1 MKRLTGILSLV
12 VTLTATSVGWA
23 QSLVSAKPEDVGL
36 SSERLEKIGVHFKGQ
51 IETGKIP
58 GVVIMIARKGKLAY
72 AESFGFLD
80 KEKALPMPKD
90 AIFRAYSMT
99 KPLVSVGA
107 MMLVEDGRI
116 QLTDAIAK
124 YLPEFHNQQ
133 VSVPKSDP
141 LAAPSYT
148 LAPAEHPATVQ
159 DLLRHTAGL
168 SYGELTSNKLVKDAL
183 TKAGLFKP
191 DFEYNVTDLGP
202 EEEVERLAK
211 APLAHQPGTVW
222 EYSLAV
228 DVLGRL
234 IEKASG
240 KRLGTFLSER
250 LFGPLTMV
258 DTGFSVPLPKQDRL
272 AEPLPKDP
280 ATGNPNRLIDVR
292 HEPQNDSGGAG
303 AVTTA
308 TDYLRFAQMMLEG
321 GKLDQTRILSR
332 TTVTLM
338 TSDQLAPHIS
348 RLVTPGEL
356 VMGVLGYTFGLGFGV
371 RLQPGVA
378 AVPGSQG
385 EFLWAGYAG
394 TFFWVDPKEDLAVV
408 MMMQAPGPT
417 RTYFR
422 REIKA
427 LVYQAIVD

>member
-1 MKRLTGILSLV
+1 MKRLTGILSLL
-12 VTLTATSVGWA
+12 VTLTATSLVWA
-23 QSLVSAKPEDVGL
+23 QSLGSAKPEDVGL
-36 SSERLEKIGVHFKGQ
+36 SSERLEKIGEHFKGQ

-124 YLPEFHNQQ
+124 YLPEFQNQQ

-141 LAAPSYT
+141 LGQPIYA
-148 LAPAEHPATVQ
+148 LAPAERPATVQ

-168 SYGELTSNKLVKDAL
+168 TYGEFTGNKLVKEAL

-191 DFEYNVTDLGP
+191 DFEYNLTDLGP
-202 EEEVERLAK
+202 QEEVERLAK
-211 APLAHQPGTVW
+211 VPLAYQPGTVW

-258 DTGFSVPLPKQDRL
+258 DTGFSVPPPKQGRI

-292 HEPQNDSGGAG
+292 QEPQNDSGGAG

-321 GKLDQTRILSR
+321 GKLDQARILSR

-338 TSDQLAPHIS
+338 TSEQLSPHIN
-348 RLVTPGEL
+348 RFVTPGEL

-394 TFFWVDPKEDLAVV
+394 TFFWVDPKEHLAAV

-422 REIKA
+422 REIKQ